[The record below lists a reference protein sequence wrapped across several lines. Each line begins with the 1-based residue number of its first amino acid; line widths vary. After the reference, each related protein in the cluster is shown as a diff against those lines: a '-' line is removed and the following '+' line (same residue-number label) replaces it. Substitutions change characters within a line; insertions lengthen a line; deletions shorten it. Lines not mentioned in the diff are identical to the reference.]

1 MKGMNR
7 SKSVPPF
14 PSARAIVGLLVLTIA
29 GYLGNYF
36 SLSLFFGV
44 DFLFGSIL
52 ALIAVRLYGT
62 AWGTLVAAIVSS
74 HTIMLWNQPYATLIF
89 TLEAFVV
96 GLLSRRCNRN
106 LVLQDGIYWLAIGMP
121 LIWFFY
127 SIVMQFDPDGA
138 ALILVKQPVNG
149 IFNALVASLLLT
161 YLPIVDWLRRWRIV
175 PNHRHFVRASVPS
188 LQQTLITLLVA
199 LVFFPVLSLTVWES
213 RQAIST
219 IERDVQSN
227 LNAIARDL
235 SIELHR
241 WHQPYR
247 KALQTLA
254 ETAAARD
261 DDLDA
266 KVEAIAATLPSFLQL
281 YLTDAEGRVVA
292 AYLATDDRGQSAI
305 GSDIS
310 DRPIFQTT
318 RTRFQPEITGVRDDR
333 AHFAPHV
340 AMSEPIARDG
350 RFAGIA
356 YGSLNTG
363 DIVQLLNT
371 PISLSDRYTF
381 SQIGVTLSDRQKRA
395 IASTTPGI
403 DPTDAI
409 ALPSGTT
416 RAIADNVS
424 QWLPPK
430 GNLAAMQ
437 RWAKSRYILEM
448 PVGYDLPWTLTI
460 ESSATAQIDRMQH
473 LYLKNLSILLAIAA
487 LALVLAVAISR
498 QIVRPLHQLANV
510 TTNLP
515 DKLLDQETIRWPDT
529 AVSEL
534 NLLLQNF
541 QAMAASLNQK
551 FVELARA
558 KDHLDRRVRD
568 RTAELSRVNQILT
581 RKISE
586 SKRSAAALRESEERF
601 RQVTENIE
609 SVFWMSDPDK
619 HEIIYVSPAY
629 ERIWGR
635 TCQSVYREPLSF
647 VEAIHPDDRDRVVAA
662 FSKQQRGEYDEEYR
676 ILQPDGTLHWIRDRA
691 FPVRDDSG
699 NIYRVVGFAEDIT
712 ERKHY
717 EVALEKERQQLR
729 QIITNVP
736 VAMAMFDSKMR
747 FIAYS
752 QKWLLDY
759 RLQGRDIIGKCHY
772 EIFPDIPDRWR
783 AIHQRALQGETIAHP
798 EDLFE
803 RADGTKFYL
812 RWAINPWYDADGRV
826 SGIVIVS
833 DRVNELVEAR
843 EAALAASRLKSQFLA
858 NMSHEIR
865 TPMNGVLGIADLLA
879 KTHLDAEQRDFVQTL
894 QASAE
899 NLLALVNDILD
910 FSKLEAGEMQLDDV
924 EFDLS
929 DLLGNVLDLLAAGA
943 HAKSLELAGW
953 IEADVPR
960 ALFGDGNRL
969 RQILTNLAGNAI
981 KFTDAGEAIVTVSCQ
996 APPTPTECW
1005 LRFTIRDTGIGI
1017 SPAGRKKLFH
1027 SFSQVDASTTR
1038 RHGGTGLGLAISKQ
1052 LVDLMG
1058 GEIGV
1063 ESELGRGSTFWFTAR
1078 FGVRPRPPSSKPI
1091 PDLQGLRLLVVDDH
1105 PTNRKI
1111 VRHQGC
1117 AWGMQVDEAA
1127 GEAEALAQIRQ
1138 AQEQSRPYD
1147 IALIDMQ
1154 MPEMDGEML
1163 GAQLR
1168 QDPASASV
1176 RLIMITSLDRG
1187 DAPARLRRLG
1197 FAAYLVKPVRESRLL
1212 DAIVTALRSPER
1224 VESVESPRESRE
1236 TRAAKILVVED
1247 HRINQKVILN
1257 QLKLLHYRADCAENG
1272 RQALDRLSQNPYDA
1286 VLMDCQMPVL
1296 DGYETTREL
1305 RRREGET
1312 RHTVVIAMTAH
1323 AMKGDREKCLAAG
1336 MDDYLSKPI
1345 NVATLESTLE
1355 RWLSGR
1361 VPVEAI
1367 APPPEPEA
1375 EETAPLDLKQLD
1387 DATGGDVELQQIVLA
1402 AFLEDTATDLASLKT
1417 SSEAGDLE
1425 DFTSKAHRIKGSS
1438 GNVGAMSIYRI
1449 AADLERR
1456 ARQGSLEN
1464 ASEAIAQLEAQLA
1477 AIANFI
1483 KILPENTDV

>member
-1 MKGMNR
+1 MKGTNR
-7 SKSVPPF
+7 SVSLPPF

-74 HTIMLWNQPYATLIF
+74 YTIILWNQPYATLIF

-161 YLPIVDWLRRWRIV
+161 YLPITDWLRRWRIV
-175 PNHRHFVRASVPS
+175 PNHRHFDRASVPS

-227 LNAIARDL
+227 LNAIAQDL
-235 SIELHR
+235 SIELHL

-254 ETAAARD
+254 ESAAAGD

-266 KVEAIAATLPSFLQL
+266 KLEAIAATLPSFLKL
-281 YLTDAEGRVVA
+281 YVTDAEGRVVA
-292 AYLATDDRGQSAI
+292 AYPATNERGQSAI
-305 GSDIS
+305 GSNIS

-318 RTRFQPEITGVRDDR
+318 RTRLQHQITGVRDDR
-333 AHFAPHV
+333 ANFDPHV
-340 AMSEPIARDG
+340 TMSEPIVRDAQ
-350 RFAGIA
+350 FAGIA
-356 YGSLNTG
+356 YGSLNTA

-371 PISLSDRYTF
+371 PINLSDRYTF
-381 SQIGVTLSDRQKRA
+381 SQIGVTLSDRQQRA
-395 IASTTPGI
+395 IASTNPEI

-437 RWAKSRYILEM
+437 RWAKSRYILET
-448 PVGYDLPWTLTI
+448 PVGYSLPWTLTI
-460 ESSATAQIDRMQH
+460 ESSATAQIDRMQD
-473 LYLKNLSILLAIAA
+473 LYLNNLSILLAIAA
-487 LALVLAVAISR
+487 LALALAVAISR

-515 DKLLDQETIRWPDT
+515 DKLLDQETIRWPET
-529 AVSEL
+529 TVSEL
-534 NLLLQNF
+534 ELLLQNF

-551 FVELARA
+551 FVEIARA
-558 KDHLDRRVRD
+558 KDHLDRRVRE
-568 RTAELSRVNQILT
+568 RTAELSRVNQTLT
-581 RKISE
+581 RKIAE

-619 HEIIYVSPAY
+619 SDMIYVSPAY

-647 VEAIHPDDRDRVVAA
+647 VEAIHPGDRDRVVAA
-662 FSKQQRGEYDEEYR
+662 FGKQQLGEYDEEYR
-676 ILQPDGTLHWIRDRA
+676 IIQPDGTLRWIRDRA
-691 FPVRDDSG
+691 FPVRDESG
-699 NIYRVVGFAEDIT
+699 NISRVVGLAEDIT

-729 QIITNVP
+729 QIVTNAP
-736 VAMAMFDSKMR
+736 VAMAMFDSEMHYL
-747 FIAYS
+747 AHS

-759 RLQGRDIIGKCHY
+759 HLQGYDIIGWGHY

-783 AIHQRALQGETIAHP
+783 AIHQRALQGESISNP

-812 RWAINPWYDADGRV
+812 RWAITPWYDADGRI

-929 DLLGNVLDLLAAGA
+929 NLLGNVLDLLAAGA

-960 ALFGDGNRL
+960 SLFGDGNRL

-981 KFTDAGEAIVTVSCQ
+981 KFTDAGEVIVTVSCQ

-1017 SPAGRKKLFH
+1017 SPEGRKKLFH

-1063 ESELGRGSTFWFTAR
+1063 ESELGRGSTFWVTVG
-1078 FGVRPRPPSSKPI
+1078 FGVRPRPASSKPI

-1111 VRHQGC
+1111 VRHQGR

-1127 GEAEALAQIRQ
+1127 GGAEALAQIRQ
-1138 AQEQSRPYD
+1138 ARPYD

-1168 QDPASASV
+1168 QDPAAASV
-1176 RLIMITSLDRG
+1176 RLIMMTSIDQG
-1187 DAPARLRRLG
+1187 NAPARLRRLG

-1212 DAIVTALRSPER
+1212 DAIVTALRSPDEGTSD
-1224 VESVESPRESRE
+1224 ETPRESSPI
-1236 TRAAKILVVED
+1236 RAEKILVVED

-1272 RQALDRLSQNPYDA
+1272 RQALDRLSQHPYDV

-1312 RHTVVIAMTAH
+1312 HHTIVIAMTAH

-1345 NVATLESTLE
+1345 NVATLERTLE
-1355 RWLSGR
+1355 RWLSGKD
-1361 VPVEAI
+1361 PVEAI
-1367 APPPEPEA
+1367 APAATPEPET
-1375 EETAPLDLKQLD
+1375 EDTAPLDLKQLD
-1387 DATGGDVELQQIVLA
+1387 DATGGDLELQQIVLA
-1402 AFLEDTATDLASLKT
+1402 AFLEDTAIDLASLKT
-1417 SSEAGDLE
+1417 SSEAGDLD
-1425 DFTSKAHRIKGSS
+1425 DFTSKSHRIKGSS
-1438 GNVGAMSIYRI
+1438 GNVGAMSMYRI

-1456 ARQGSLEN
+1456 ARRGSLEN
-1464 ASEAIAQLEAQLA
+1464 ASEAIAQLEEQLA

-1483 KILPENTDV
+1483 KTLPENTDV